1 MNLCRE
7 HWNEED
13 YEKYIG
19 YLKSLQDENYRK
31 FHQSLTTTRYE
42 ILGLRVPMQ
51 RKIAKE
57 ISNILQADIFEIKPK
72 IPYSKDDLNWQDE
85 NSRSSL
91 EMKRLISN
99 PDIIDQNIN
108 FNNYER
114 IFIGFP
120 IWWYEAPT
128 IIHSF
133 LKKYYFKNKTII
145 LFASSGSS
153 LFGKTKNVLEKF
165 VDSSNIMIEGKVF
178 HNFNKKDIDNW
189 INNFKEN

>member
-1 MNLCRE
+1 MKDLVCYFSASGVARN
-7 HWNEED
+7 
-13 YEKYIG
+13 
-19 YLKSLQDENYRK
+19 
-31 FHQSLTTTRYE
+31 
-42 ILGLRVPMQ
+42 
-51 RKIAKE
+51 IAKE

-72 IPYSKDDLNWQDE
+72 ISYSKDDLNWQDE

-99 PDIIDQNIN
+99 PDIIEQNIN

-133 LKKYYFKNKTII
+133 
-145 LFASSGSS
+145 
-153 LFGKTKNVLEKF
+153 
-165 VDSSNIMIEGKVF
+165 
-178 HNFNKKDIDNW
+178 
-189 INNFKEN
+189 